1 MPITLE
7 NVEFTYMAKTPY
19 ERKAL
24 QGVSLTVDKGE
35 FVAVIGHT
43 GSGKSTLVQHLN
55 GLLKPS
61 AGKVTIDGLDISGK
75 GEAVKKARHQVG
87 MVFQY
92 PEHQIFAE
100 TVFEDIA
107 FGPRN
112 KGMQENEVK
121 QQVQDAMRFVGLDF
135 ETFASRS
142 PFQLSGGQMRRVA
155 IAGVIAM
162 DPDYL
167 ILDEPSA
174 GLDPRSRDA
183 VFAEIMALY
192 KKRRMAVI
200 LVTHSMEEAAR
211 YSNRLLVISGG
222 RVILDG
228 SPAEIYQNHKN
239 ELLAVSMDVPQLFKL
254 SDELRARGITLFFIV
269 AIFLASGAVSYGILW
284 GFVFLIILLSR
295 LPLMLVLKSIK
306 PLWIIIVLTM
316 VIHMFTG
323 QGENVIFSW
332 KFFKVT
338 QEGLEMGL
346 KMSMRLIL
354 LLLISS
360 ILTFTTSP
368 IVLTDGIEAL
378 LRPFKRFGVPA
389 HELAMMMTIA
399 LRFIPTL
406 LEETDRI
413 MKAQTARGAD
423 FSSGNLMQRAKNM
436 LPLLIPLFISAFRR
450 ADDLAVA
457 MEARCY
463 RGGEGRSRMH
473 ELVYYGR
480 DYAALATVFVLIGLM
495 AFIRWGNALCVL

>member
-1 MPITLE
+1 
-7 NVEFTYMAKTPY
+7 
-19 ERKAL
+19 
-24 QGVSLTVDKGE
+24 
-35 FVAVIGHT
+35 
-43 GSGKSTLVQHLN
+43 
-55 GLLKPS
+55 
-61 AGKVTIDGLDISGK
+61 
-75 GEAVKKARHQVG
+75 

-254 SDELRARGITLFFIV
+254 SDELRARGMEI
-269 AIFLASGAVSYGILW
+269 
-284 GFVFLIILLSR
+284 R
-295 LPLMLVLKSIK
+295 
-306 PLWIIIVLTM
+306 
-316 VIHMFTG
+316 
-323 QGENVIFSW
+323 
-332 KFFKVT
+332 
-338 QEGLEMGL
+338 
-346 KMSMRLIL
+346 R
-354 LLLISS
+354 
-360 ILTFTTSP
+360 
-368 IVLTDGIEAL
+368 
-378 LRPFKRFGVPA
+378 
-389 HELAMMMTIA
+389 
-399 LRFIPTL
+399 IP
-406 LEETDRI
+406 
-413 MKAQTARGAD
+413 
-423 FSSGNLMQRAKNM
+423 
-436 LPLLIPLFISAFRR
+436 
-450 ADDLAVA
+450 
-457 MEARCY
+457 
-463 RGGEGRSRMH
+463 
-473 ELVYYGR
+473 
-480 DYAALATVFVLIGLM
+480 
-495 AFIRWGNALCVL
+495 

>member
-239 ELLAVSMDVPQLFKL
+239 ELLAVSMDVLQLFKL
-254 SDELRARGITLFFIV
+254 SDELRARGMEIQADTMTAEALE
-269 AIFLASGAVSYGILW
+269 AQ
-284 GFVFLIILLSR
+284 
-295 LPLMLVLKSIK
+295 IK
-306 PLWIIIVLTM
+306 TA
-316 VIHMFTG
+316 
-323 QGENVIFSW
+323 
-332 KFFKVT
+332 K
-338 QEGLEMGL
+338 GL
-346 KMSMRLIL
+346 K
-354 LLLISS
+354 
-360 ILTFTTSP
+360 
-368 IVLTDGIEAL
+368 
-378 LRPFKRFGVPA
+378 
-389 HELAMMMTIA
+389 
-399 LRFIPTL
+399 
-406 LEETDRI
+406 
-413 MKAQTARGAD
+413 
-423 FSSGNLMQRAKNM
+423 
-436 LPLLIPLFISAFRR
+436 
-450 ADDLAVA
+450 
-457 MEARCY
+457 
-463 RGGEGRSRMH
+463 
-473 ELVYYGR
+473 
-480 DYAALATVFVLIGLM
+480 
-495 AFIRWGNALCVL
+495 